1 MNGAN
6 TDHLVDLL
14 GRWASGRGPLYLLLA
29 ARLRALIDDGVL
41 HPGEPLPPDRVLAG
55 RLAVGRGTVVAAY
68 ELLQREGRVLRRQ
81 GSGTRV
87 AELDLPGLRT
97 SDGVTTNPLLLHILH
112 PPDGAMLLT
121 CAAPDE
127 PPPELA
133 EAYEEA
139 AGRLAG
145 MRDLG
150 YQPAGQPDLCEA
162 VAAYYRRRGLPTTAQ
177 EIIVTTG
184 AQQALTL
191 LAGLLVSP
199 GDRVLTES
207 PTYPGALEV
216 FRQAAASVRPVLLDP
231 LARPEESPAD
241 ESSLGEPPLGESSL
255 GESSLGGASLGG
267 ASLGE
272 SSLGGGLDAGSLLSA
287 VPAPVASGRRLA
299 PIDLVRAA
307 RERAALLYTVPTASN
322 PTGTIMD
329 VRTRRR
335 VAALTAEHDLPV
347 IDDEV
352 CAELCFDGETPAP
365 LAAYASGKQVI
376 TVASLSKMVWGGLRI
391 GWIRAP
397 APLVARLARL
407 RAVHDLG
414 GDVVSQLAATAL
426 LRRLDEIKHA
436 RLPVLR
442 ARHDHL
448 CAELRDRLPSWS
460 FEPARGGQTI
470 WVRLPR
476 GEADSYAQV
485 ALRHG
490 VAVPPGRSFDPL
502 GGLADRMRLH
512 FLFPEAELSAAVR
525 ALAAAWR
532 AYDGVERPP
541 SRPTLVV

>member
-29 ARLRALIDDGVL
+29 ARLRALVDDGVL
-41 HPGEPLPPDRVLAG
+41 PPGELLPPDRVLAG

-87 AELDLPGLRT
+87 AELDLPATRT
-97 SDGVTTNPLLLHILH
+97 ADGVMANPLLLHILH
-112 PPDGAMLLT
+112 PPDGVLLLT

-139 AGRLAG
+139 AARLLG
-145 MRDLG
+145 MRDMG
-150 YQPAGQPDLCEA
+150 YQPAGQPDLREA
-162 VAAYYRRRGLPTTAQ
+162 VAAYYRRRGLPTTAR
-177 EIIVTTG
+177 EIVVTTG

-191 LAGLLVSP
+191 LTALLVSP

-216 FRQAAASVRPVLLDP
+216 FRHAAAVVRPAVLDP
-231 LARPEESPAD
+231 LTRSEAD
-241 ESSLGEPPLGESSL
+241 
-255 GESSLGGASLGG
+255 
-267 ASLGE
+267 
-272 SSLGGGLDAGSLLSA
+272 LLHA
-287 VPAPVASGRRLA
+287 V
-299 PIDLVRAA
+299 
-307 RERAALLYTVPTASN
+307 RERPALLYTVPTASN

-329 VRTRRR
+329 GRTRRR
-335 VAALTAEHDLPV
+335 VAALAAEHDLPV

-352 CAELCFDGETPAP
+352 CAELCFDGDTPAP
-365 LAAYASGKQVI
+365 LAAHADGEQVI
-376 TVASLSKMVWGGLRI
+376 TIASLSKVVWGGMRI

-397 APLVARLARL
+397 APLAARLARL

-414 GDVVSQLAATAL
+414 GEVVSQLAAAAL
-426 LRRLDEIKHA
+426 LRRLDEIKDA
-436 RLPVLR
+436 RVRVLR

-448 CAELRDRLPSWS
+448 CAELRARLPQWS

-470 WVRLPR
+470 WIRLPR
-476 GEADSYAQV
+476 GDADSFAQV

-502 GGLADRMRLH
+502 GGLADRLRLH
-512 FLFPEAELSAAVR
+512 FLFPEAELSQAVL

-532 AYDGVERPP
+532 AYDGTERLP

>member
-6 TDHLVDLL
+6 IDQLVDLL

-29 ARLRALIDDGVL
+29 TRLRVLIDDGVL
-41 HPGEPLPPDRVLAG
+41 PPGALLPPDRVLAR

-87 AELDLPGLRT
+87 AEVDLPSTRT
-97 SDGVTTNPLLLHILH
+97 ADGVTANPLLLHILH
-112 PPDGAMLLT
+112 PPDGVTLLT

-150 YQPAGQPDLCEA
+150 YQPAGQPELREA
-162 VAAYYRRRGLPTTAQ
+162 VAAYYRRRGLRTTAE

-216 FRQAAASVRPVLLDP
+216 FRHAAAALRPVTLDP
-231 LARPEESPAD
+231 LVERLGTNRPEPPGHPRRSPEPAAG
-241 ESSLGEPPLGESSL
+241 SPGEPRRHPQPVDL
-255 GESSLGGASLGG
+255 
-267 ASLGE
+267 
-272 SSLGGGLDAGSLLSA
+272 
-287 VPAPVASGRRLA
+287 VPAM
-299 PIDLVRAA
+299 
-307 RERAALLYTVPTASN
+307 RERPALLYTVPTASN
-322 PTGTIMD
+322 PAGSIMESAI
-329 VRTRRR
+329 RRR
-335 VAALTAEHDLPV
+335 VAAVAAEHDMPV

-352 CAELCFDGETPAP
+352 CAELCFDAEVPAP
-365 LAAYASGKQVI
+365 LAAYTTGEQVI
-376 TVASLSKMVWGGLRI
+376 TVASLSKVVWGGLRI

-397 APLVARLARL
+397 APLAARLARL

-414 GDVVSQLAATAL
+414 GDAVSQLAAAAL
-426 LRRLDEIKHA
+426 LHRLDEIKRA
-436 RLPVLR
+436 RVRVLR

-448 CAELRDRLPSWS
+448 CGELRDRLPSWS
-460 FEPARGGQTI
+460 FEPAEGGQTI

-476 GEADSYAQV
+476 GEADSFAQV

-490 VAVPPGRSFDPL
+490 VAVPPGRAFDPL
-502 GGLADRMRLH
+502 GGLADRIRLH
-512 FLFPEAELSAAVR
+512 FQLPEAELSAAVR
-525 ALAAAWR
+525 ALASAWH
-532 AYDGVERPP
+532 AYDDTQRLS